1 MTVLARTRTPKPVSG
16 TCRWVRR
23 IAYPLPGI
31 LEINGTEYTVVPL
44 HNQPAEEGAPVVGYR
59 LVKPDG
65 RTFYDVS
72 KDCWS
77 CDCPDATY
85 CPRPGGCK
93 HARALRTALSQPAP
107 APVPRP
113 TPAGPWKPSRI
124 EAPIV

>member
-23 IAYPLPGI
+23 IAYPFPGI
-31 LEINGTEYTVVPL
+31 LEINGTEYTVLPL
-44 HNQPAEEGAPVVGYR
+44 YNQPAEEDAPVIGYR

-65 RTFYDVS
+65 RTYYDVNAET
-72 KDCWS
+72 WN

-93 HARALRTALSQPAP
+93 HSKALRTALSC
-107 APVPRP
+107 PVPNAV
-113 TPAGPWKPSRI
+113 TPPPSNN
-124 EAPIV
+124 